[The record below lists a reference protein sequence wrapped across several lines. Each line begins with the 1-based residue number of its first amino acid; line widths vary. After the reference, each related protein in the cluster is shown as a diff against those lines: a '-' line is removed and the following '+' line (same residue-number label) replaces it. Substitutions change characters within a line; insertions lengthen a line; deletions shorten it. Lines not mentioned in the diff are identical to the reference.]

1 MQINHFSHLNSLDF
15 HTPRISCLIQR
26 CLHCVGDGLP
36 LRKDLS
42 QVACAQNIPQCCGS
56 QETCRVTADVNGPES
71 KHAAIPTEKANYAI
85 ANPVHSQDIKAMV
98 SQNNMPSYFCH
109 LDTIHY
115 ATCLQPTMLISTVLL
130 SKQTPTE
137 KKL

>member
-1 MQINHFSHLNSLDF
+1 
-15 HTPRISCLIQR
+15 
-26 CLHCVGDGLP
+26 
-36 LRKDLS
+36 
-42 QVACAQNIPQCCGS
+42 
-56 QETCRVTADVNGPES
+56 VTADVNGPES